1 MKIEAIK
8 IYSKQQ
14 QLYRPLL
21 FTLPP
26 TDRALSSDD
35 EYNIGTRA
43 RPERIFTNHR
53 SSSFF
58 FLSKITEKRKERKR
72 GRRKSRLLLSA
83 IFYSPR
89 KDERGNGGEPKDE
102 IGEKGRGPDVS
113 VLPNRVTLE
122 RTHVLRVSLRG
133 RLVADMG
140 ATNGRARPWC
150 PRVTRRKR
158 TALPRWA
165 PDARRTRTRLPA
177 KKTAGER
184 RRNVCAERRREK
196 RPERERRGG

>member
-1 MKIEAIK
+1 MMNIISAREHDQRE
-8 IYSKQQ
+8 YS
-14 QLYRPLL
+14 RIID
-21 FTLPP
+21 PP
-26 TDRALSSDD
+26 R
-35 EYNIGTRA
+35 
-43 RPERIFTNHR
+43 
-53 SSSFF
+53 FF
-58 FLSKITEKRKERKR
+58 FSKITEKRKERKR